1 MTQARRDDPL
11 LRARWRLLAAIALV
25 MAANGLL
32 LMLFS
37 VRATRAGFGSTVTAL
52 IIGGYYGG
60 FLAASVLA
68 SGFVRRSSTSRTFVA
83 LSLSVAT
90 VSISAP
96 LLVWAPFWLFLRALQ
111 GFAFAAVYVVAESWL
126 NRATPNEERARVL
139 GQYLSTMMAS
149 FAAGTLVVVATGTHG
164 VLPFGVAGV
173 LAGGGALLVRG
184 LPEPGGAIARSQS
197 ISFRSLV
204 RRVPLGTSSAVVTSI
219 ANAAFVSSLA
229 VWATR
234 VGYSEARTSL
244 FSTLGSLGPV
254 LLQAPITRWS
264 DRSSRPRVMFA
275 VTLLAAA
282 AAIGGMFGPTT
293 GAVPL
298 VGVLVLGG
306 LSYTQ
311 YSLFGAET
319 NDQLTEE
326 EMPSASGHL
335 ILLTGIG
342 AIIGSVAVGVAFRW
356 LGNDAM
362 FWIVA
367 VAHLVVAVLVVAT
380 RRRRRAL
387 RLDRQSIGTGDF
399 QNSTLSLPGP

>member
-1 MTQARRDDPL
+1 M
-11 LRARWRLLAAIALV
+11 
-25 MAANGLL
+25 
-32 LMLFS
+32 
-37 VRATRAGFGSTVTAL
+37 
-52 IIGGYYGG
+52 
-60 FLAASVLA
+60 
-68 SGFVRRSSTSRTFVA
+68 
-83 LSLSVAT
+83 
-90 VSISAP
+90 
-96 LLVWAPFWLFLRALQ
+96 
-111 GFAFAAVYVVAESWL
+111 
-126 NRATPNEERARVL
+126 
-139 GQYLSTMMAS
+139 
-149 FAAGTLVVVATGTHG
+149 
-164 VLPFGVAGV
+164 
-173 LAGGGALLVRG
+173 
-184 LPEPGGAIARSQS
+184 IARSQS

-282 AAIGGMFGPTT
+282 AAVGGMFGPTT

-319 NDQLTEE
+319 NDHLTAE

-342 AIIGSVAVGVAFRW
+342 AIIGSVAVGVAYRW

-367 VAHLVVAVLVVAT
+367 AAHLIVALLVMAT

-387 RLDRQSIGTGDF
+387 RVAQRNPSG
-399 QNSTLSLPGP
+399 SLQHSSL

>member
-1 MTQARRDDPL
+1 MV
-11 LRARWRLLAAIALV
+11 RARWRLLAAIAVV

-37 VRATRAGFGSTVTAL
+37 VRATKAGFGSTVTAL
-52 IIGGYYGG
+52 IIGGYYAG
-60 FLAASVLA
+60 FIAASVLA
-68 SGFVRRSSTSRTFVA
+68 SGFVRRSSTSSTFAVLAVA
-83 LSLSVAT
+83 VAA
-90 VSISAP
+90 VAMSAP
-96 LLVWAPFWLFLRALQ
+96 FLVSAPFWLLLRSLQ
-111 GFAFAAVYVVAESWL
+111 GFSFAAVYVVSESWL
-126 NRATPNEERARVL
+126 NRATPNEERAHVL

-149 FAAGTLVVVATGTHG
+149 FAAGTLMVVATRTHG
-164 VLPFGVAGV
+164 WLPFAVAAG
-173 LAGGGALLVRG
+173 LAASGALLVRG
-184 LPEPGGAIARSQS
+184 LPEPGAVIGAVVAQSRS
-197 ISFRSLV
+197 ISFGSLV
-204 RRVPLGTSSAVVTSI
+204 RRVPLGTTSAVVTSI

-244 FSTLGSLGPV
+244 FATLGSLGPV
-254 LLQAPITRWS
+254 FLQAPITRWS

-282 AAIGGMFGPTT
+282 AAIGAMFGPTT

-298 VGVLVLGG
+298 VGVLFLGG

-319 NDQLTEE
+319 NDQLTAE

-335 ILLTGIG
+335 ILLTGVG

-356 LGNDAM
+356 LGDDGM

-367 VAHLVVAVLVVAT
+367 TAHLFVAVLVVAT
-380 RRRRRAL
+380 RKRRRAL
-387 RLDRQSIGTGDF
+387 RLDPQRG
-399 QNSTLSLPGP
+399 STSATLVSPGP

>member
-1 MTQARRDDPL
+1 M
-11 LRARWRLLAAIALV
+11 V

-37 VRATRAGFGSTVTAL
+37 VRSTRAGFGSTVTAL
-52 IIGGYYGG
+52 IVGGYYVG
-60 FLAASVLA
+60 FLAASLLA
-68 SGFVRRSSTSRTFVA
+68 SGFVRRSSTSVT
-83 LSLSVAT
+83 LGGLSVA
-90 VSISAP
+90 VAVIAISAP
-96 LLVWAPFWLFLRALQ
+96 LFVRAPFWVMLRSLQ
-111 GFAFAAVYVVAESWL
+111 GFAFAAVYVVAEGWL
-126 NRATPNEERARVL
+126 NRSTPNHERARVL

-149 FAAGTLVVVATGTHG
+149 FAAGTLVVVLTGTRG
-164 VLPFGVAGV
+164 VGPFAVAAA
-173 LAGGGALLVRG
+173 LAVGGALLVRG
-184 LPEPGGAIARSQS
+184 LPEAGGSIVHSQS
-197 ISFRSLV
+197 ISFANLV
-204 RRVPLGTSSAVVTSI
+204 RRAPLGTSSAVVISI

-275 VTLLAAA
+275 VTLLSAAA
-282 AAIGGMFGPTT
+282 AVGGMFGPTT
-293 GAVPL
+293 GVVPL
-298 VGVLVLGG
+298 VGVFVLGG

-319 NDQLTEE
+319 NDHLNEE
-326 EMPSASGHL
+326 EMPSAGGHL

-342 AIIGSVAVGVAFRW
+342 AIIGSIAVGVASRW
-356 LGNDAM
+356 LGNDAV

-367 VAHLVVAVLVVAT
+367 VAHVVVAVLVVAT

-387 RLDRQSIGTGDF
+387 RESVRSVAPGATQA
-399 QNSTLSLPGP
+399 TLSG

>member
-1 MTQARRDDPL
+1 MTQPRRDDPL
-11 LRARWRLLAAIALV
+11 LRARLRLLAAIALV

-149 FAAGTLVVVATGTHG
+149 FAAGTLIVVATGTHG
-164 VLPFGVAGV
+164 VLPFGVAGA
-173 LAGGGALLVRG
+173 LACGGALLVRG

-380 RRRRRAL
+380 RRRRQAL

-399 QNSTLSLPGP
+399 QNTTLSLPGP

>member
-11 LRARWRLLAAIALV
+11 LRARWRLLAALALV

-83 LSLSVAT
+83 LALSVAT

-96 LLVWAPFWLFLRALQ
+96 LLVWAPFWLFLRTMQ

-164 VLPFGVAGV
+164 VLPFGVAAA
-173 LAGGGALLVRG
+173 LAVSGAFLVRG
-184 LPEPGGAIARSQS
+184 LPEPGMVIARSQS

-282 AAIGGMFGPTT
+282 AAIVGMFGPTT

-342 AIIGSVAVGVAFRW
+342 AIIGSVAVGVSFRW

-367 VAHLVVAVLVVAT
+367 GAHLVVAVLVVAT

-387 RLDRQSIGTGDF
+387 RSAGQHNPTG
-399 QNSTLSLPGP
+399 SLQHFSL

>member
-1 MTQARRDDPL
+1 MVS
-11 LRARWRLLAAIALV
+11 ARWRLLAAIALV

-37 VRATRAGFGSTVTAL
+37 VRSTRAGFGSTVTSL
-52 IIGGYYGG
+52 IIGGYYVG
-60 FLAASVLA
+60 FLVASMLA
-68 SGFVRRSSTSRTFVA
+68 SGFVRRTSTSVTFSALAACVA
-83 LSLSVAT
+83 A
-90 VSISAP
+90 VSFGASF
-96 LLVWAPFWLFLRALQ
+96 LVSAPFWLLLRTLQ
-111 GFAFAAVYVVAESWL
+111 GFAFAAVYVVAEGWL
-126 NRATPNEERARVL
+126 NRATPNEDRARVL
-139 GQYLSTMMAS
+139 GQYLATMMAS
-149 FAAGTLVVVATGTHG
+149 FAAGTLVVVATGTRG
-164 VLPFGVAGV
+164 ALPFAVAGV
-173 LAGGGALLVRG
+173 LAVAGGLLVRG
-184 LPEPGGAIARSQS
+184 LPEPGGLIARSQS

-204 RRVPLGTSSAVVTSI
+204 RRVPLGTSSAIVTSI

-234 VGYSEARTSL
+234 MGYSEARTSV
-244 FSTLGSLGPV
+244 FATLGSLGPV

-282 AAIGGMFGPTT
+282 AAVGGALGPTR
-293 GAVPL
+293 GVLPF
-298 VGVLVLGG
+298 VGVVVLGG

-319 NDQLTEE
+319 HDHLTEE

-335 ILLTGIG
+335 ILLTGVG

-367 VAHLVVAVLVVAT
+367 IAHLVVAVLVLAT
-380 RRRRRAL
+380 RKRRRSVRQ
-387 RLDRQSIGTGDF
+387 DRQLATS
-399 QNSTLSLPGP
+399 

>member
-1 MTQARRDDPL
+1 MTQPRSDDPL

-68 SGFVRRSSTSRTFVA
+68 SGFVRKSSTSKTFVA
-83 LSLSVAT
+83 LALSVAT

-96 LLVWAPFWLFLRALQ
+96 LLVWAPFWLFLRTLQ

-149 FAAGTLVVVATGTHG
+149 FAAGTLIVVATGTRG
-164 VLPFGVAGV
+164 YSPFWVAGA
-173 LAGGGALLVRG
+173 LACGGALLVRG

-204 RRVPLGTSSAVVTSI
+204 RRVPLGTSSAVATSI

-282 AAIGGMFGPTT
+282 AAVGGMFGPTT

-319 NDQLTEE
+319 NDQLTAE

-387 RLDRQSIGTGDF
+387 RLDRQRHASR
-399 QNSTLSLPGP
+399 SLQDSLL

>member
-1 MTQARRDDPL
+1 MTGRDDRL
-11 LRARWRLLAAIALV
+11 VRARWRLLAAIALA
-25 MAANGLL
+25 MAANGVL

-37 VRATRAGFGSTVTAL
+37 VRSTRAGFGSTVTAL
-52 IIGGYYGG
+52 IVGGYYVG
-60 FLAASVLA
+60 FLAASLLA
-68 SGFVRRSSTSRTFVA
+68 SGFVRRTSTSVTLCGLAAVVGVVA
-83 LSLSVAT
+83 M
-90 VSISAP
+90 SAP
-96 LLVWAPFWLFLRALQ
+96 LLVWAPFWIGLRSLQ
-111 GFAFAAVYVVAESWL
+111 GFAFAAIYVVAEGWL
-126 NRATPNEERARVL
+126 NRSTPNHERARVL
-139 GQYLSTMMAS
+139 GIYLSVIMAS
-149 FAAGTLVVVATGTHG
+149 FAAGTLLVVLTGTRG
-164 VLPFGVAGV
+164 VGPFAVAGA
-173 LAGGGALLVRG
+173 LAICGALLVRG
-184 LPEPGGAIARSQS
+184 LPEAGGETVHGQS
-197 ISFRSLV
+197 ISIGDLI
-204 RRVPLGTSSAVVTSI
+204 RRAPLGASSAVVVSI

-275 VTLLAAA
+275 VTLLSAL

-293 GAVPL
+293 GVVPL
-298 VGVLVLGG
+298 VGVFVLGG

-319 NDQLTEE
+319 NDHLHATE
-326 EMPSASGHL
+326 MSSAGGHL

-342 AIIGSVAVGVAFRW
+342 AIFGSIAVGIAYRW
-356 LGNDAM
+356 LGNDAV

-367 VAHLVVAVLVVAT
+367 IAHLVVAVLVVAT

-387 RLDRQSIGTGDF
+387 REHVRSVGPRSGQGSFSGS
-399 QNSTLSLPGP
+399 STP